1 MHRARCTSNYFRE
14 EKKKFLRS
22 NGKRNFPPFL
32 EEKSV
37 LSASNR
43 NGPEL
48 PDSTMHAPKRAI
60 RFLHCPPLCRKI
72 ALVIILT
79 RAGLDL
85 DPNALKRL
93 KVTVPKLGLIPWVAE
108 ATVIAITT
116 RYLLDLPWVWGFLL
130 GSIIAAVS
138 PAVVVP
144 CLFRLRSRGY
154 GVAKVRPLILS
165 PLLEY
170 LNIHPRSLAF
180 HSYKN
185 DHKSPGT
192 NFVPTSVH

>member
-1 MHRARCTSNYFRE
+1 MHERILLLTTFTKRRRSFPFGERSFPFFRQKNLSFRRSNRARAE
-14 EKKKFLRS
+14 AGE
-22 NGKRNFPPFL
+22 
-32 EEKSV
+32 V
-37 LSASNR
+37 
-43 NGPEL
+43 
-48 PDSTMHAPKRAI
+48 
-60 RFLHCPPLCRKI
+60 RFLHRPPVRRKI

-85 DPNALKRL
+85 DPVALRRL
-93 KVTVPKLGLIPWVAE
+93 KVTVPKLGLIPWLAE
-108 ATVIAITT
+108 ATVIAVMT
-116 RYLLDLPWVWGFLL
+116 RFLLDLPWVWGFLL

-192 NFVPTSVH
+192 NFARLPYIR